1 MIATKVRGSPVRRA
15 VAAAATPTAIATL
28 AARCAERAPNAP
40 RAARASQ
47 ALAGRPFA
55 GLARVRGAALAAV
68 ALLGTASAHAQGTAS
83 QAAAVPSLGGAGIV
97 QTGLGLV
104 LVLALL
110 FGLAWLAKRFGLQR
124 PLGGGNVR
132 IVGSAAVGQRERV
145 VVVEVAGDWI
155 VLGVAPGQVRSLH
168 VIDAQ
173 RVADMPAAPAVAHP
187 GAQANRAAQA
197 FAQKLR
203 ESMKKDC

>member
-1 MIATKVRGSPVRRA
+1 MMAIQVHGKPVRHA
-15 VAAAATPTAIATL
+15 VATATTSRTALCAL
-28 AARCAERAPNAP
+28 HGLRALRVSPGARRIP
-40 RAARASQ
+40 RA
-47 ALAGRPFA
+47 LA
-55 GLARVRGAALAAV
+55 GLARPRAV
-68 ALLGTASAHAQGTAS
+68 SGGISGFLGLTFLTISCAHAQGSAS

-168 VIDAQ
+168 VIDAE
-173 RVADMPAAPAVAHP
+173 RVADMPAAPGVAHP

-203 ESMKKDC
+203 ESMKKDS

>member
-1 MIATKVRGSPVRRA
+1 MTAT
-15 VAAAATPTAIATL
+15 
-28 AARCAERAPNAP
+28 
-40 RAARASQ
+40 
-47 ALAGRPFA
+47 AGM
-55 GLARVRGAALAAV
+55 
-68 ALLGTASAHAQGTAS
+68 ALLPISMAHAQGTAS

-97 QTGLGLV
+97 QTGFGLV

-145 VVVEVAGDWI
+145 VVVEVAGDWV

-168 VIDAQ
+168 VIDAD
-173 RVADMPAAPAVAHP
+173 RVADHVAESPAPAVTHP

-203 ESMKKDC
+203 ETMKKDT

>member
-1 MIATKVRGSPVRRA
+1 MMATKVRGKPVRRA
-15 VAAAATPTAIATL
+15 VAAAATSL
-28 AARCAERAPNAP
+28 
-40 RAARASQ
+40 
-47 ALAGRPFA
+47 
-55 GLARVRGAALAAV
+55 
-68 ALLGTASAHAQGTAS
+68 ALLAISSAHAQGTAS

-97 QTGLGLV
+97 QAGFGLV

-124 PLGGGNVR
+124 PMGGGNVR
-132 IVGSAAVGQRERV
+132 IIGSASVGQRERV

-168 VIDAQ
+168 VIDGD
-173 RVADMPAAPAVAHP
+173 RVADLPAPTVAQP

-203 ESMKKDC
+203 ESMKKDS

>member
-1 MIATKVRGSPVRRA
+1 MKVRGTPVRRA
-15 VAAAATPTAIATL
+15 AASAAGPTSMHRVMRARQKSARPLSLQTGL
-28 AARCAERAPNAP
+28 A
-40 RAARASQ
+40 
-47 ALAGRPFA
+47 ALAG
-55 GLARVRGAALAAV
+55 L
-68 ALLGTASAHAQGTAS
+68 ALLPVSMAHAQGTAS

-97 QTGLGLV
+97 QTGFGLV

-145 VVVEVAGDWI
+145 VVVEVAGDWV

-168 VIDAQ
+168 VIDAD
-173 RVADMPAAPAVAHP
+173 RVADHVADSPAPAAAHP
-187 GAQANRAAQA
+187 GTQANRAAQA

-203 ESMKKDC
+203 ETMKKDT

>member
-1 MIATKVRGSPVRRA
+1 MFVS
-15 VAAAATPTAIATL
+15 
-28 AARCAERAPNAP
+28 
-40 RAARASQ
+40 
-47 ALAGRPFA
+47 
-55 GLARVRGAALAAV
+55 
-68 ALLGTASAHAQGTAS
+68 SAHAQGAAS

-97 QTGLGLV
+97 QTGFGLV

-145 VVVEVAGDWI
+145 VVVEVAGDWV

-168 VIDAQ
+168 VIDAD
-173 RVADMPAAPAVAHP
+173 RVADLPAAPAVAHP

-203 ESMKKDC
+203 ESMKKDT

>member
-1 MIATKVRGSPVRRA
+1 MIATKVRGKPVRRA
-15 VAAAATPTAIATL
+15 AASTATTAASARTVVHAVHAVQAMARRLPSPICPARLIAG
-28 AARCAERAPNAP
+28 AV
-40 RAARASQ
+40 
-47 ALAGRPFA
+47 FA
-55 GLARVRGAALAAV
+55 GFGGLFVS
-68 ALLGTASAHAQGTAS
+68 SAHAQGAAS

-97 QTGLGLV
+97 QTGFGLV

-145 VVVEVAGDWI
+145 VVVEVAGDWV

-168 VIDAQ
+168 VIDAD
-173 RVADMPAAPAVAHP
+173 RVADLPAAPAVAHP

-203 ESMKKDC
+203 ESMKKDT

>member
-1 MIATKVRGSPVRRA
+1 MPVRRA
-15 VAAAATPTAIATL
+15 AASAATAPASARAMHRVAHRLSRLLTSPISALIRPTALTTL
-28 AARCAERAPNAP
+28 TGPT
-40 RAARASQ
+40 
-47 ALAGRPFA
+47 G
-55 GLARVRGAALAAV
+55 V
-68 ALLGTASAHAQGTAS
+68 ALGWLCTSTAYAQGAAS

-97 QTGLGLV
+97 QTGFGLV

-145 VVVEVAGDWI
+145 VVVEVAGDWV

-168 VIDAQ
+168 VIDAD
-173 RVADMPAAPAVAHP
+173 RVADLPAAPAVAHP

-203 ESMKKDC
+203 ESMKKDS

>member
-1 MIATKVRGSPVRRA
+1 MMATKVHGKPVWRA
-15 VAAAATPTAIATL
+15 VAAAATSLAFLAI
-28 AARCAERAPNAP
+28 
-40 RAARASQ
+40 S
-47 ALAGRPFA
+47 
-55 GLARVRGAALAAV
+55 
-68 ALLGTASAHAQGTAS
+68 SAHAQGTAS
-83 QAAAVPSLGGAGIV
+83 QAGAVPSLGGAGIV

-124 PLGGGNVR
+124 PMGGGNVR
-132 IVGSAAVGQRERV
+132 IIGSASVGQRERV

-168 VIDAQ
+168 VIDAD
-173 RVADMPAAPAVAHP
+173 RVADMPAPTVAQP

-203 ESMKKDC
+203 ESMKKDS

>member
-1 MIATKVRGSPVRRA
+1 MIASKVRGKPVRR
-15 VAAAATPTAIATL
+15 VAAATATL
-28 AARCAERAPNAP
+28 
-40 RAARASQ
+40 
-47 ALAGRPFA
+47 L
-55 GLARVRGAALAAV
+55 
-68 ALLGTASAHAQGTAS
+68 TAFLSSAHAQGTAS

-145 VVVEVAGDWI
+145 VVVEIAGDWV
-155 VLGVAPGQVRSLH
+155 VLGVAPGRVSSLH
-168 VIDAQ
+168 VIDAD
-173 RVADMPAAPAVAHP
+173 RVADMPEAPTVAHP

-203 ESMKKDC
+203 ESMKKDS

>member
-1 MIATKVRGSPVRRA
+1 MMATKVHGKPVRRA
-15 VAAAATPTAIATL
+15 VAAATISHTASRTSGKS
-28 AARCAERAPNAP
+28 RT
-40 RAARASQ
+40 ARAF
-47 ALAGRPFA
+47 G
-55 GLARVRGAALAAV
+55 GLARLCGAGSAFSLAF
-68 ALLGTASAHAQGTAS
+68 LSIASAQAQGAAS

-168 VIDAQ
+168 VIDAD
-173 RVADMPAAPAVAHP
+173 RVADMPAAPSVAPP

-203 ESMKKDC
+203 ESMKKDS

>member
-1 MIATKVRGSPVRRA
+1 MIATKVRSRPLRLAAAGAATATARMLRA
-15 VAAAATPTAIATL
+15 VARPI
-28 AARCAERAPNAP
+28 
-40 RAARASQ
+40 RAS
-47 ALAGRPFA
+47 LTMPLLPTLCLSLCL
-55 GLARVRGAALAAV
+55 GLSGISGAY
-68 ALLGTASAHAQGTAS
+68 AQGTAS

-97 QTGLGLV
+97 QTGFGLI

-168 VIDAQ
+168 VIDAD

-203 ESMKKDC
+203 ESMKKDS

>member
-1 MIATKVRGSPVRRA
+1 MIATKVHGLPVRRA
-15 VAAAATPTAIATL
+15 MA
-28 AARCAERAPNAP
+28 
-40 RAARASQ
+40 Q
-47 ALAGRPFA
+47 A
-55 GLARVRGAALAAV
+55 AALAKPRAWLPG
-68 ALLGTASAHAQGTAS
+68 ARPTGIAADIAATLPARLAGLFRIPFSLFTAFTASTLLMANAARAQGTAS

-104 LVLALL
+104 FVLALL

-145 VVVEVAGDWI
+145 VVVEVAGDWV
-155 VLGVAPGQVRSLH
+155 VLGVAPGQVRALH
-168 VIDAQ
+168 TIDAQ
-173 RVADMPAAPAVAHP
+173 RVADLPATPSGPHP

-203 ESMKKDC
+203 ESMKKDS

>member
-1 MIATKVRGSPVRRA
+1 MPVRRA
-15 VAAAATPTAIATL
+15 AAGAATATAT
-28 AARCAERAPNAP
+28 
-40 RAARASQ
+40 ARALRAMARPIS
-47 ALAGRPFA
+47 ALTDLPTPTSLCLTTAL
-55 GLARVRGAALAAV
+55 GLFGLFGVSG
-68 ALLGTASAHAQGTAS
+68 AHAQGAAS

-97 QTGLGLV
+97 QTGFGLV

-168 VIDAQ
+168 VIDAE

-203 ESMKKDC
+203 ESMKKDT

>member
-1 MIATKVRGSPVRRA
+1 MAHA
-15 VAAAATPTAIATL
+15 VHAM
-28 AARCAERAPNAP
+28 ARCLPSPIRP
-40 RAARASQ
+40 AR
-47 ALAGRPFA
+47 LIAGAVFA
-55 GLARVRGAALAAV
+55 GLGGLFVS
-68 ALLGTASAHAQGTAS
+68 SAHAQGAAS

-97 QTGLGLV
+97 QTGFGLV

-145 VVVEVAGDWI
+145 VVVEVAGDWV

-168 VIDAQ
+168 VIDAD
-173 RVADMPAAPAVAHP
+173 RVADLPAAPAVAHP

-203 ESMKKDC
+203 ESMKKDT

>member
-1 MIATKVRGSPVRRA
+1 MMARKVHGKPVRRA
-15 VAAAATPTAIATL
+15 VASATTSRTTCTASRPSRVAHAAQAT
-28 AARCAERAPNAP
+28 
-40 RAARASQ
+40 ARAFG
-47 ALAGRPFA
+47 ALARRRSVGGLL
-55 GLARVRGAALAAV
+55 GLAFL
-68 ALLGTASAHAQGTAS
+68 TISSAHAQSPAS

-168 VIDAQ
+168 VIDAD
-173 RVADMPAAPAVAHP
+173 RVADMPAAPTVAQP
-187 GAQANRAAQA
+187 GAQASRAAQA

-203 ESMKKDC
+203 ESMKKDS

>member
-1 MIATKVRGSPVRRA
+1 MIALKVRGTPVGR
-15 VAAAATPTAIATL
+15 AAASAAGPTSTHRVMCTLRKLARPLSLPTGLAVITAIA
-28 AARCAERAPNAP
+28 
-40 RAARASQ
+40 
-47 ALAGRPFA
+47 GM
-55 GLARVRGAALAAV
+55 
-68 ALLGTASAHAQGTAS
+68 ALLPVSMAHAQGTAS

-97 QTGLGLV
+97 QTGFGLV

-124 PLGGGNVR
+124 PLGGSNVR

-145 VVVEVAGDWI
+145 VVVEVAGDWV

-168 VIDAQ
+168 VIDAD
-173 RVADMPAAPAVAHP
+173 RVADHVAESPAPAVAHP

-203 ESMKKDC
+203 ETMKKDT

>member
-1 MIATKVRGSPVRRA
+1 MMATKVHGKPVRHA
-15 VAAAATPTAIATL
+15 VASATTSRTDPRIAPGVPRTTPTIR
-28 AARCAERAPNAP
+28 ARTGLTRL
-40 RAARASQ
+40 RGISG
-47 ALAGRPFA
+47 LL
-55 GLARVRGAALAAV
+55 GLAFLTISG
-68 ALLGTASAHAQGTAS
+68 AHAQGTAS

-124 PLGGGNVR
+124 PMGGGNVR

-168 VIDAQ
+168 VIDAD
-173 RVADMPAAPAVAHP
+173 RVADMPAAPSVAHP

-203 ESMKKDC
+203 ESMKKDS

>member
-1 MIATKVRGSPVRRA
+1 MMARKVHGKPVRRA
-15 VAAAATPTAIATL
+15 VASATTSRTTGTASRPSRVAHAAQVM
-28 AARCAERAPNAP
+28 
-40 RAARASQ
+40 ARAFGAPARRRS
-47 ALAGRPFA
+47 AGSFL
-55 GLARVRGAALAAV
+55 GLAFL
-68 ALLGTASAHAQGTAS
+68 TISSAHAQSPAS

-168 VIDAQ
+168 VIDAD
-173 RVADMPAAPAVAHP
+173 RVADMPAAPTVAQP
-187 GAQANRAAQA
+187 GAQASRAAQA

-203 ESMKKDC
+203 ESMKKDS

>member
-1 MIATKVRGSPVRRA
+1 MIALKVRGTPVGRA
-15 VAAAATPTAIATL
+15 AASAASAMQRLARPLSRLTGPAAMATVAATA
-28 AARCAERAPNAP
+28 
-40 RAARASQ
+40 
-47 ALAGRPFA
+47 GM
-55 GLARVRGAALAAV
+55 
-68 ALLGTASAHAQGTAS
+68 ALLPVSMAHAQGTAS

-97 QTGLGLV
+97 QTGFGLV

-145 VVVEVAGDWI
+145 VVVEVAGDWV

-168 VIDAQ
+168 VIDAD
-173 RVADMPAAPAVAHP
+173 RVADHVADQSTNSAAPAVTHP

-203 ESMKKDC
+203 ETMKKDS

>member
-1 MIATKVRGSPVRRA
+1 MMATQVHGKPVRHA
-15 VAAAATPTAIATL
+15 VANATTSRTAPHIASGVLRTT
-28 AARCAERAPNAP
+28 RVRT
-40 RAARASQ
+40 
-47 ALAGRPFA
+47 
-55 GLARVRGAALAAV
+55 GLARLHGISGFLGLAF
-68 ALLGTASAHAQGTAS
+68 LTISGAHAQGTAS

-124 PLGGGNVR
+124 PMGGGNVR

-168 VIDAQ
+168 VIDAD
-173 RVADMPAAPAVAHP
+173 RVSDMPAAPSVAHP
-187 GAQANRAAQA
+187 GAHANRAAQA

-203 ESMKKDC
+203 ESMKKDS

>member
-1 MIATKVRGSPVRRA
+1 MIATKVHGMPVWRAMAQAVTARPTRLVGRIRGSGLLPQ
-15 VAAAATPTAIATL
+15 L
-28 AARCAERAPNAP
+28 ALRTRLALLPIPAMFMAGV
-40 RAARASQ
+40 ARAE
-47 ALAGRPFA
+47 
-55 GLARVRGAALAAV
+55 GA
-68 ALLGTASAHAQGTAS
+68 AS

-104 LVLALL
+104 FVLALL
-110 FGLAWLAKRFGLQR
+110 FALAWLAKRFGLQR

-145 VVVEVAGDWI
+145 VVVEVAGDWV
-155 VLGVAPGQVRSLH
+155 VLGVAPGQVRALH
-168 VIDAQ
+168 TIDAQ
-173 RVADMPAAPAVAHP
+173 RVADLPATPSAPHA

-203 ESMKKDC
+203 ESMKKDS

>member
-1 MIATKVRGSPVRRA
+1 MMARKVHGKPVRRA
-15 VAAAATPTAIATL
+15 VASATTSRTPCTASRPSRVAHATQ
-28 AARCAERAPNAP
+28 AM
-40 RAARASQ
+40 ARAFGAPARRRVGSF
-47 ALAGRPFA
+47 L
-55 GLARVRGAALAAV
+55 GLGFL
-68 ALLGTASAHAQGTAS
+68 TISSAHAQSSAS

-168 VIDAQ
+168 VIDAD
-173 RVADMPAAPAVAHP
+173 RVADMPAVPTVAQP
-187 GAQANRAAQA
+187 GAQASRAAQA

-203 ESMKKDC
+203 ESMKKDS

>member
-1 MIATKVRGSPVRRA
+1 MIAMKVRGRPVRRA
-15 VAAAATPTAIATL
+15 AASAAVRGLATSIRPTGLNTL
-28 AARCAERAPNAP
+28 I
-40 RAARASQ
+40 
-47 ALAGRPFA
+47 GA
-55 GLARVRGAALAAV
+55 GLGFFSLS
-68 ALLGTASAHAQGTAS
+68 SAYAQGTAS

-145 VVVEVAGDWI
+145 VVVEVAGDWV

-168 VIDAQ
+168 VIDAE

-203 ESMKKDC
+203 ESMKKDT

>member
-1 MIATKVRGSPVRRA
+1 MMATKVHGKPVRHA
-15 VAAAATPTAIATL
+15 VANTATSRTAPCN
-28 AARCAERAPNAP
+28 AARIAPGVP
-40 RAARASQ
+40 RTSPAK
-47 ALAGRPFA
+47 A
-55 GLARVRGAALAAV
+55 GLARLRGVRDIPGLLSLAF
-68 ALLGTASAHAQGTAS
+68 LTISGAHAQGTAS

-124 PLGGGNVR
+124 PMGGGNVR

-168 VIDAQ
+168 VIDAD
-173 RVADMPAAPAVAHP
+173 RVADMPAAPSVAHP

-203 ESMKKDC
+203 ESMKKDS

>member
-1 MIATKVRGSPVRRA
+1 MPVRRA
-15 VAAAATPTAIATL
+15 AASAAT
-28 AARCAERAPNAP
+28 APAS
-40 RAARASQ
+40 ARAMHCVAHRLSRSPISPIS
-47 ALAGRPFA
+47 APIRPTSLAGVT
-55 GLARVRGAALAAV
+55 GV
-68 ALLGTASAHAQGTAS
+68 ALGWLCASSAYAQGAAS

-97 QTGLGLV
+97 QTGFGLV

-145 VVVEVAGDWI
+145 VVVEVAGDWV

-168 VIDAQ
+168 VIDAD
-173 RVADMPAAPAVAHP
+173 RVADLPAAPTVAQP

-203 ESMKKDC
+203 ESMKKDS

>member
-1 MIATKVRGSPVRRA
+1 MIALKVRGTPVGR
-15 VAAAATPTAIATL
+15 AAAS
-28 AARCAERAPNAP
+28 AASAMQR
-40 RAARASQ
+40 
-47 ALAGRPFA
+47 
-55 GLARVRGAALAAV
+55 LARPRSLLTGPAATAAMTATAGM
-68 ALLGTASAHAQGTAS
+68 ALLPISMAHAQGTAS

-97 QTGLGLV
+97 QTGFGLV

-145 VVVEVAGDWI
+145 VVVEVAGDWV

-168 VIDAQ
+168 VIDAD
-173 RVADMPAAPAVAHP
+173 RVADHVAESPAPAVTHP

-203 ESMKKDC
+203 ETMKKDT

>member
-1 MIATKVRGSPVRRA
+1 MIATKVRGAPVGRA
-15 VAAAATPTAIATL
+15 VAAAALGLTTL
-28 AARCAERAPNAP
+28 C
-40 RAARASQ
+40 
-47 ALAGRPFA
+47 
-55 GLARVRGAALAAV
+55 
-68 ALLGTASAHAQGTAS
+68 TAHAQGTAS

-124 PLGGGNVR
+124 PMGSGNVR

-145 VVVEVAGDWI
+145 VVVEVAGDWV

-168 VIDAQ
+168 VIDAE
-173 RVADMPAAPAVAHP
+173 RVADLPAPAPAAPV

-203 ESMKKDC
+203 DSMKKDS

>member
-1 MIATKVRGSPVRRA
+1 MIPSDVRGKPVWCA
-15 VAAAATPTAIATL
+15 AAAATARVVAKATL
-28 AARCAERAPNAP
+28 IAYFP
-40 RAARASQ
+40 AS
-47 ALAGRPFA
+47 F
-55 GLARVRGAALAAV
+55 V
-68 ALLGTASAHAQGTAS
+68 ATAHAQGAAS

-145 VVVEVAGDWI
+145 VVVEVAGDWV

-168 VIDAQ
+168 VIDAD
-173 RVADMPAAPAVAHP
+173 RVADLPAAPPVAHP

-203 ESMKKDC
+203 ESMKKDS

>member
-1 MIATKVRGSPVRRA
+1 MMATKVHGKPVRHA
-15 VAAAATPTAIATL
+15 VASATTSRT
-28 AARCAERAPNAP
+28 AP
-40 RAARASQ
+40 RIAPGALRASRAMVGLARASGIPGVLS
-47 ALAGRPFA
+47 LAF
-55 GLARVRGAALAAV
+55 L
-68 ALLGTASAHAQGTAS
+68 TITSAHAQGTAS

-168 VIDAQ
+168 VIDAD
-173 RVADMPAAPAVAHP
+173 RVADMPAAPSVAHP

-203 ESMKKDC
+203 ESMKKDS

>member
-1 MIATKVRGSPVRRA
+1 MIATKVRGKPVGR
-15 VAAAATPTAIATL
+15 AAA
-28 AARCAERAPNAP
+28 
-40 RAARASQ
+40 S
-47 ALAGRPFA
+47 
-55 GLARVRGAALAAV
+55 AALAAL
-68 ALLGTASAHAQGTAS
+68 ALFPASYAGAQGAAS
-83 QAAAVPSLGGAGIV
+83 QAAAVPSLGGASIV
-97 QTGLGLV
+97 QTGFGLV

-145 VVVEVAGDWI
+145 VVVEVAGDWV

-168 VIDAQ
+168 VIDAD
-173 RVADMPAAPAVAHP
+173 RVADLPATPGVAQP

-203 ESMKKDC
+203 KSMKKDS

>member
-1 MIATKVRGSPVRRA
+1 MNATKVRGTPVGR
-15 VAAAATPTAIATL
+15 AAATAARWTACAIAALPGT
-28 AARCAERAPNAP
+28 
-40 RAARASQ
+40 ARATG
-47 ALAGRPFA
+47 ALLAGLTF
-55 GLARVRGAALAAV
+55 
-68 ALLGTASAHAQGTAS
+68 TAAHAQGSAS

-168 VIDAQ
+168 VIDAD

-203 ESMKKDC
+203 ETMKKDS

>member
-1 MIATKVRGSPVRRA
+1 MARRLPSPIRPARLIAGA
-15 VAAAATPTAIATL
+15 V
-28 AARCAERAPNAP
+28 
-40 RAARASQ
+40 
-47 ALAGRPFA
+47 FA
-55 GLARVRGAALAAV
+55 GFGGLFVS
-68 ALLGTASAHAQGTAS
+68 SAHAQGAAS

-97 QTGLGLV
+97 QTGFGLV

-145 VVVEVAGDWI
+145 VVVEVAGDWV

-168 VIDAQ
+168 VIDAD
-173 RVADMPAAPAVAHP
+173 RVADLPAAPAVAHP

-203 ESMKKDC
+203 ESMKKDT

>member
-1 MIATKVRGSPVRRA
+1 MIALKVRGTPVGRAAASGASAMQRLARPLFLLTGPAAMAA
-15 VAAAATPTAIATL
+15 VAATA
-28 AARCAERAPNAP
+28 
-40 RAARASQ
+40 
-47 ALAGRPFA
+47 GM
-55 GLARVRGAALAAV
+55 
-68 ALLGTASAHAQGTAS
+68 ALLPVSMAHAQGTAS

-97 QTGLGLV
+97 QTGFGLV

-132 IVGSAAVGQRERV
+132 IVGSTAVGQRERV

-168 VIDAQ
+168 VIDAD
-173 RVADMPAAPAVAHP
+173 RVADHVGDTPAPTVTHP

-203 ESMKKDC
+203 ETMKKDT

>member
-1 MIATKVRGSPVRRA
+1 MIATKVRGSPVRHA
-15 VAAAATPTAIATL
+15 AAAAATPTAIATL
-28 AARCAERAPNAP
+28 AARCAQRAPNAS
-40 RAARASQ
+40 RAARTLQ
-47 ALAGRPFA
+47 ALTPPFA

-68 ALLGTASAHAQGTAS
+68 ALLSVASAHAQGAAS

-155 VLGVAPGQVRSLH
+155 VLGVAPGQVRGLH

-173 RVADMPAAPAVAHP
+173 RVADMPAAPTLAHP

-203 ESMKKDC
+203 ESMKKDS